1 MEILTAEPTQDRKIR
16 EKKPYSILYI
26 DDEKSNLRV
35 FKSLFKKLYNVY
47 VTEDP
52 VNEAFEILRNND
64 IQLVITDQRMPIMTG
79 TEFLIKM
86 APEFPEMISIIL
98 TGFTDI
104 EVIKEAVNKVG
115 IYKYI
120 TKPWDFG
127 EMKSTLDK
135 AMESYQ
141 LKKDNVHLVEQL
153 KEVNTGLEDTV
164 AARTRELSDLNDDL
178 TRSIN
183 FVGKLQNSM
192 LPTPAK
198 LDRKFDDY
206 FVIYKPKGIVSADFY
221 WLGNIDMRG
230 QQFTFLALL
239 ECKGEGLIGSIQS
252 FIADSLVNEIVQARK
267 IINADDILQFLFIEL
282 NEMFKSGT
290 EEKLGGKVKASI
302 VTIDH
307 INEKL
312 SFSGVGHDLLLY
324 HENELSLILGTNQ
337 DPSVTK
343 GVIKKHTI
351 KYTEPVSFYMFSN
364 GFLSDGKPENKNLM
378 NIENFKAL
386 VAKNVTKSFED
397 QKEDIDLAIN
407 ETFSGGQT
415 DDYTV
420 LGFKL

>member
-1 MEILTAEPTQDRKIR
+1 MEIATAEPTKERRVR
-16 EKKPYSILYI
+16 EKKAYSILYI

-104 EVIKEAVNKVG
+104 EVIKEAVNRVG

-164 AARTRELSDLNDDL
+164 AMRTKELSDLNDDL

-192 LPTPAK
+192 LPKSAK

-312 SFSGVGHDLLLY
+312 SFSGVGHDMLLQ
-324 HENELSLILGTNQ
+324 HEGELSLIKGISE
-337 DPSVTK
+337 DPSEVK

-364 GFLSDGKPENKNLM
+364 GFLSSSENPNDDLM
-378 NIENFKAL
+378 NIDDFKTL
-386 VAKNVTKSFED
+386 VGKNVTKSFED

-407 ETFSGGQT
+407 QTFVNGQT

>member
-1 MEILTAEPTQDRKIR
+1 MEILTAEPNQERKVR
-16 EKKPYSILYI
+16 AKKPYSILYI

-35 FKSLFKKLYNVY
+35 FKSLFKKLFNVY

-52 VNEAFEILRNND
+52 VVEAFEILRSED
-64 IQLVITDQRMPIMTG
+64 IQLVITDQRMPRMTG

-86 APEFPEMISIIL
+86 SPEFPEMISIIL

-127 EMKSTLDK
+127 EMKSTIDK

-141 LKKDNVHLVEQL
+141 LKKDNLHLVEQL
-153 KEVNTGLEDTV
+153 KEVNTGLESTV
-164 AARTRELSDLNDDL
+164 AERTRELSDLNDDL
-178 TRSIN
+178 TQSIN

-192 LPTPAK
+192 LPKSAK

-206 FVIYKPKGIVSADFY
+206 FVIYEPKGIVSADFY

-230 QQFTFLALL
+230 QQYTFLALI

-267 IINADDILQFLFIEL
+267 IITADDILQFLFIEL

-290 EEKLGGKVKASI
+290 DEKLGGKVKASI
-302 VTIDH
+302 VSIDH

-324 HENELSLILGTNQ
+324 HENELSLVMGTKE
-337 DPSVTK
+337 DPSEAK

-351 KYTEPVSFYMFSN
+351 KYTEPVSFYMFSG
-364 GFLSDGKPENKNLM
+364 GFLSNGNNLDEHLMTIPDFRELVEENLSAP
-378 NIENFKAL
+378 FD
-386 VAKNVTKSFED
+386 D
-397 QKEDIDLAIN
+397 QKAAIDAKIRS
-407 ETFSGGQT
+407 TFVNGQA

>member
-1 MEILTAEPTQDRKIR
+1 MEIATAEPTKERRVR

-35 FKSLFKKLYNVY
+35 FKSLFKKLFNVY

-52 VNEAFEILRNND
+52 VTEAFEILKNNE

-79 TEFLIKM
+79 TEFLEKM
-86 APEFPEMISIIL
+86 APDYPEMISIIL

-104 EVIKEAVNKVG
+104 EVIKDAVNKVG

-127 EMKSTLDK
+127 EMKSTIDK

-141 LKKDNVHLVEQL
+141 LKKDNVNLVEQL
-153 KEVNTGLEDTV
+153 KTVNVGLESTV
-164 AARTRELSDLNDDL
+164 KERTKELSDLNDDL
-178 TRSIN
+178 TKSIN
-183 FVGKLQNSM
+183 FVGKLQKSM
-192 LPTPAK
+192 LPNPTK
-198 LDRKFDDY
+198 LERKFDEH
-206 FVIYKPKGIVSADFY
+206 FVIYNPKGIVSADFY
-221 WLGNIDMRG
+221 WHGSIDMRG
-230 QQFTFLALL
+230 QQYTFIALL

-302 VTIDH
+302 VSIDH

-312 SFSGVGHDLLLY
+312 SFAGVGHDVLIY
-324 HENELSLILGTNQ
+324 HENNLSLVQGSKE
-337 DPSVTK
+337 DPSDTK
-343 GVIKKHTI
+343 EAIKKYTL
-351 KYTEPVSFYMFSN
+351 KYTEPVSFYMFSG
-364 GFLSDGKPENKNLM
+364 GFLSSTQGMDKNLM
-378 NIENFKAL
+378 DIGTFTQL
-386 VAKNVTKSFED
+386 VESNVSKPFEEQKNE
-397 QKEDIDLAIN
+397 IDTAIN
-407 ETFSGGQT
+407 KTFVEGQS

>member
-52 VNEAFEILRNND
+52 VNEAFEILREND

-141 LKKDNVHLVEQL
+141 LKKDNVHLVQQL
-153 KEVNTGLEDTV
+153 KVVNTGLEDTV
-164 AARTRELSDLNDDL
+164 AERTRELSDMNDDL

-192 LPTPAK
+192 LPKPAK

-282 NEMFKSGT
+282 NEMFSSGT

-312 SFSGVGHDLLLY
+312 SFSGVGHDMLLY
-324 HENELSLILGTNQ
+324 HQGELSVVKGTNE
-337 DPSVTK
+337 DPSEVK

-364 GFLSDGKPENKNLM
+364 GFLSTGANGDEHLM
-378 NIENFKAL
+378 NIEDFEKL

-407 ETFSGGQT
+407 QTFRNGQT